1 MSLNEHDRVLE
12 ALDVLCNVSK
22 ETLRSLRTQVP
33 LAFQK
38 LQALV
43 ANSSH
48 PQDTN
53 RFSPSLETQSLPIPC
68 SHSQTSTSDVS
79 NITDTSSATLGTQ
92 DSISSIHLSSS
103 PSSADGHSL
112 PNSISSLI
120 EALNK
125 SSVQIKD
132 FLSRSEFEDTRD
144 ELERMIEDP
153 RVVDLQLDKRRQ
165 SDKVRFRKGLSQR
178 SLAIEYSQWENCTYK
193 SSRVSE
199 LVEDLATAQ
208 EKAAGHIKEYIN
220 LNGHRFINTQVTR
233 TGIEHGIKMLVL
245 ERLLGKRAISAIL
258 SFKYRRFRV
267 VKYEDLDS
275 LVRGMKQTGW
285 IMELAEKK
293 ADWLDGCQNQYDG
306 MYSVLELAPLN
317 FVQHGAVTYC
327 EGRARVSLRQ
337 KPAENAAGLT
347 KRRLNI
353 KVFHNLEII
362 FQRRHGKGATVVAKV
377 NNLRQRFTKVYV
389 VGLRNGSANL

>member
-1 MSLNEHDRVLE
+1 MSLNEHNRVLE
-12 ALDVLCNVSK
+12 ALDVLCNISK

-79 NITDTSSATLGTQ
+79 NITDTSSATL
-92 DSISSIHLSSS
+92 
-103 PSSADGHSL
+103 
-112 PNSISSLI
+112 
-120 EALNK
+120 
-125 SSVQIKD
+125 V
-132 FLSRSEFEDTRD
+132 
-144 ELERMIEDP
+144 
-153 RVVDLQLDKRRQ
+153 
-165 SDKVRFRKGLSQR
+165 
-178 SLAIEYSQWENCTYK
+178 
-193 SSRVSE
+193 
-199 LVEDLATAQ
+199 
-208 EKAAGHIKEYIN
+208 
-220 LNGHRFINTQVTR
+220 
-233 TGIEHGIKMLVL
+233 
-245 ERLLGKRAISAIL
+245 
-258 SFKYRRFRV
+258 KYRRFRV

-317 FVQHGAVTYC
+317 FVQHGAEHC
-327 EGRARVSLRQ
+327 PR
-337 KPAENAAGLT
+337 
-347 KRRLNI
+347 
-353 KVFHNLEII
+353 FHLLS
-362 FQRRHGKGATVVAKV
+362 FVA
-377 NNLRQRFTKVYV
+377 
-389 VGLRNGSANL
+389 

>member
-1 MSLNEHDRVLE
+1 MSFNEHDRFLE
-12 ALDVLCNVSK
+12 VLDVLCNLPK

-68 SHSQTSTSDVS
+68 SRSQTSTSDVS
-79 NITDTSSATLGTQ
+79 NITDIFSATLGAQ

-103 PSSADGHSL
+103 PSSADGHPL
-112 PNSISSLI
+112 PNSISTLI

-220 LNGHRFINTQVTR
+220 LNGHRF
-233 TGIEHGIKMLVL
+233 
-245 ERLLGKRAISAIL
+245 
-258 SFKYRRFRV
+258 KYASNQRC
-267 VKYEDLDS
+267 S
-275 LVRGMKQTGW
+275 N
-285 IMELAEKK
+285 MEL
-293 ADWLDGCQNQYDG
+293 
-306 MYSVLELAPLN
+306 
-317 FVQHGAVTYC
+317 T
-327 EGRARVSLRQ
+327 
-337 KPAENAAGLT
+337 
-347 KRRLNI
+347 
-353 KVFHNLEII
+353 
-362 FQRRHGKGATVVAKV
+362 
-377 NNLRQRFTKVYV
+377 
-389 VGLRNGSANL
+389 

>member
-1 MSLNEHDRVLE
+1 MSFNEHDRVLE

-306 MYSVLELAPLN
+306 MYSVLELAPLT
-317 FVQHGAVTYC
+317 FVQHGAVTYR
-327 EGRARVSLRQ
+327 EGRAHVSLR
-337 KPAENAAGLT
+337 
-347 KRRLNI
+347 
-353 KVFHNLEII
+353 
-362 FQRRHGKGATVVAKV
+362 
-377 NNLRQRFTKVYV
+377 
-389 VGLRNGSANL
+389 